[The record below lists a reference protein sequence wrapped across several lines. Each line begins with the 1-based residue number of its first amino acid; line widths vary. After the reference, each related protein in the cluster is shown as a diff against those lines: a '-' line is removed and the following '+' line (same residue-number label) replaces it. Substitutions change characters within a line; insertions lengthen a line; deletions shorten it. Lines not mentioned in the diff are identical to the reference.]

1 MPKVPILA
9 EPDLSN
15 GRYHYH
21 TKETTDTITS
31 ASSKCKT
38 IRNDP
43 EKTPHPMSTK

>member
-21 TKETTDTITS
+21 TKETDTITS
-31 ASSKCKT
+31 SSSKCKT